1 MLASLIN
8 NHEWLQNHL
17 PSTHPLWQSPL
28 YLSGFINSSIKE
40 NIYSD
45 YEFECEH
52 TGLVATGIPN
62 HLIVIKSISRELKN
76 QKKIIELIPSDVVKL
91 LNDRFVIEGVAP
103 VNVSDFNRF
112 KEDIFKMMQ
121 EYCNRMDVER
131 TQTSSSSSSSSS
143 NAEWKQWSWADRI
156 YNKRTKEWIPDPQS
170 RFHPV
175 PKGWRLPNA
184 PIANLW
190 YAWWHGDKVLKIRPY
205 QFISRLD
212 ISVDPSIDRGPA
224 DRLDW
229 GRCIIV
235 MQSTPKHG

>member
-1 MLASLIN
+1 
-8 NHEWLQNHL
+8 
-17 PSTHPLWQSPL
+17 
-28 YLSGFINSSIKE
+28 
-40 NIYSD
+40 
-45 YEFECEH
+45 
-52 TGLVATGIPN
+52 
-62 HLIVIKSISRELKN
+62 
-76 QKKIIELIPSDVVKL
+76 
-91 LNDRFVIEGVAP
+91 
-103 VNVSDFNRF
+103 
-112 KEDIFKMMQ
+112 MMQ

-235 MQSTPKHG
+235 MKYIHDKIKTFDQRDLNTLSQEETYSLCHQALTEI